1 MTVSPSKAAPFLLV
15 LAVTGG
21 SPASAA
27 DPLEGRR
34 IAERWCSS
42 CHVAADRGPGTDAV
56 PTLQRIAVDPRRDP
70 GWLRQ
75 WLNDPHPPM
84 PDLHLSHTEIENV
97 VAYLQTLAR

>member
-1 MTVSPSKAAPFLLV
+1 MTRLRLQAALLL
-15 LAVTGG
+15 LALPMAGG
-21 SPASAA
+21 PAYAG
-27 DPLEGRR
+27 DPAEGRR

-42 CHVAADRGPGTDAV
+42 CHVAPGGGGGTDAV
-56 PTLQRIAVDPRRDP
+56 PTLEGIARDPRHDA

-84 PDLHLSHTEIENV
+84 PNLQLSHAEIENV

>member
-1 MTVSPSKAAPFLLV
+1 MIRILLHAASFLLA
-15 LAVTGG
+15 LPMAGA
-21 SPASAA
+21 PAYAG
-27 DPLEGRR
+27 DPVEGRE

-42 CHVAADRGPGTDAV
+42 CHVAPGGGGGTDAV
-56 PTLQRIAVDPRRDP
+56 PTLGGIARDPRHDP

-84 PDLHLSHTEIENV
+84 PDLHLSHAEIENV

>member
-1 MTVSPSKAAPFLLV
+1 MTRLRLQVAFLLMA
-15 LAVTGG
+15 LSMAGA
-21 SPASAA
+21 PAYGA
-27 DPLEGRR
+27 DPVEGRG

-42 CHVAADRGPGTDAV
+42 CHVAPGRGGGTDAV
-56 PTLQRIAVDPRRDP
+56 RTLEGIARDPRHDP

-84 PDLHLSHTEIENV
+84 PNLHLSHAEIENV